1 MVLMVV
7 MFNLVKTQIVMIVM
21 VMLRIMMMTLMF
33 NLSQLRVL
41 GLASQSRRSGTLRTD
56 FSATPISS
64 SWKNNI

>member
-64 SWKNNI
+64 S

>member
-1 MVLMVV
+1 MVV
-7 MFNLVKTQIVMIVM
+7 MFNLLKNQIVMILM
-21 VMLRIMMMTLMF
+21 VMLMIMMMTLMF

-64 SWKNNI
+64 S

>member
-7 MFNLVKTQIVMIVM
+7 MFNLAKTQIVMIVM